1 MVVRDGR
8 DFFNY
13 FIILRNIHRFYIG
26 GGIGK
31 AGKMALS
38 CTSTFLR
45 VFWEV
50 FVGAFCWRYV
60 DLLIMIFI

>member
-31 AGKMALS
+31 VGKMALS

-45 VFWEV
+45 VFGRFLSGV
-50 FVGAFCWRYV
+50 FVGGKLTY
-60 DLLIMIFI
+60 

>member
-31 AGKMALS
+31 VGKMALS
-38 CTSTFLR
+38 CTSTFLGFFGR
-45 VFWEV
+45 FLSGV
-50 FVGAFCWRYV
+50 FVGDKLTY
-60 DLLIMIFI
+60 